1 MDFFSL
7 GEILGYKWMR
17 LGVETWTFTLLAIYN
32 STTPYILMSELASIY
47 LWSIKSG
54 KIRQNPNSGFFL
66 IIQIPESSSMKLC
79 LAILLYISDNVY
91 GYEISE
97 PVIIKSNPL
106 FRFSYYGMQYK
117 IELSIVVKTVPVGGD
132 TVVFMITT
140 GKGAILCQI
149 ISQSE
154 TSKN

>member
-1 MDFFSL
+1 MN
-7 GEILGYKWMR
+7 EIGGGNMNFN
-17 LGVETWTFTLLAIYN
+17 TFGNLQQQYN
-32 STTPYILMSELASIY
+32 TLMSELASIY

-54 KIRQNPNSGFFL
+54 KIRQNPKSGFFL

-117 IELSIVVKTVPVGGD
+117 IELTIVVKKDPVVD
-132 TVVFMITT
+132 TTVFMITT

-154 TSKN
+154 TS

>member
-1 MDFFSL
+1 
-7 GEILGYKWMR
+7 
-17 LGVETWTFTLLAIYN
+17 
-32 STTPYILMSELASIY
+32 
-47 LWSIKSG
+47 
-54 KIRQNPNSGFFL
+54 
-66 IIQIPESSSMKLC
+66 MKLC

-97 PVIIKSNPL
+97 PVIIKNNPL